1 MYTSLALSTFTLLY
15 KHHYHQ
21 SPELFST
28 CKTEPLYPL
37 NSTCSFLPP
46 PSSQQPP
53 FFPVSINSITLTSHM
68 SGRVQ
73 HLSFFDYL
81 ISLSILFSSVIHEH
95 ASEFPSFLR
104 LNDIPWYAYTTF
116 FFTEFCNKKYGK
128 KMKERGYT
136 KMCHKVN
143 MTHEEN
149 EFPFFWK

>member
-116 FFTEFCNKKYGK
+116 FLPSFATKNMEKRWR
-128 KMKERGYT
+128 KEVIR
-136 KMCHKVN
+136 KCVIK
-143 MTHEEN
+143 
-149 EFPFFWK
+149 